1 MGEANG
7 LTELNN
13 KQIPIITLLLLL
25 LLLPIYHSIVS
36 PQVIFPLII
45 LLFLTQEKRGKFCKF
60 EFFWEKIAK
69 FLISQKLKKNPDLH
83 SIIRRGGGK
92 GMQSL
97 CTIVLS
103 APIIVVIIT
112 TSVACDVWPKFF

>member
-13 KQIPIITLLLLL
+13 RQIPIITFLLLLL

-60 EFFWEKIAK
+60 EFFWEKFAK
-69 FLISQKLKKNPDLH
+69 FLISRKLKKYPDLH
-83 SIIRRGGGK
+83 SILRGGGGGGCMGCK
-92 GMQSL
+92 HF
-97 CTIVLS
+97 V
-103 APIIVVIIT
+103 P
-112 TSVACDVWPKFF
+112 